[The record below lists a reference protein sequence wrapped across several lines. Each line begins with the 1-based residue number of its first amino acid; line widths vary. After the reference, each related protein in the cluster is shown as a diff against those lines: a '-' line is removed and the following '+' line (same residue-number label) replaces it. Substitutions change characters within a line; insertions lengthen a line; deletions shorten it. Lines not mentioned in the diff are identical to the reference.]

1 MSDVLVR
8 IKRAVLAGRY
18 AFSEKARMEMESDR
32 LTELDVAESILNAVA
47 IYKKIR
53 STNPRRKRLRE
64 YLYIIESVNLDGLA
78 IYSKGKL
85 VRETGQD
92 VYYFLVSSKRA
103 LVRVINRRLVGRPQD
118 LADVEALEL
127 ARKKKS

>member
-18 AFSEKARMEMESDR
+18 AFSEKARLEMEADC

-47 IYKKIR
+47 IYKTLR
-53 STNPRRKRLRE
+53 SRSPQRGRQRE
-64 YLYIIESVNLDGLA
+64 YLHVIQSPNLEGLA

-85 VRETGQD
+85 AQEAGEE

-103 LVRVINRRLVGRPQD
+103 L
-118 LADVEALEL
+118 
-127 ARKKKS
+127 